1 MEISWIIRFCP
12 DCHLLDFGPRSCVAT
27 LSGFVREESDVS
39 EKLLTPN
46 FPVDNNKKKAKT
58 ILKDF
63 LNILNSGG
71 PVLTGRG
78 EEQT

>member
-1 MEISWIIRFCP
+1 M
-12 DCHLLDFGPRSCVAT
+12 
-27 LSGFVREESDVS
+27 REESDVS

-58 ILKDF
+58 ILTDF
-63 LNILNSGG
+63 LNIHNSGG

-78 EEQT
+78 EEQTLVSFVGDQSGIVKNIVSLGG